1 MKRSILKKSFAVFW
15 KRNLAF
21 AKLAIVTNLEYR
33 LNYFVDALV
42 QPTLTTGIEILLWI
56 GVFKGASSTTIA
68 GFSEN
73 SYLSYALWSAFFARI
88 ATSWMY
94 EFRMVEEVSSGT
106 INSLIVRPMSFYEY
120 YLSQLMG
127 YKFVT
132 TVVSLVVPIV
142 ACFFFDLPAI
152 FSRLPLATLLC
163 FYYLILVHTMSFI
176 ISTMAFH
183 FTKISSITTAKNLLF
198 WILMGELFP
207 LDLLPDPWKNIFIS
221 LPFSS
226 GVFTPVAYLTGRV
239 GIEVVYTG
247 FISVTVGLV
256 VFNALAAYLWKRGVA
271 SYVGTG
277 A

>member
-1 MKRSILKKSFAVFW
+1 MKKSFAVFL

-21 AKLAIVTNLEYR
+21 AKLAVVTNLEYR
-33 LNYFVDALV
+33 LNYFIDAFV

-56 GVFKGASSTTIA
+56 AVFKGAQSETIA
-68 GFSEN
+68 GFARE

-94 EFRMVEEVSSGT
+94 ESRMIEEVSSGS
-106 INSLIVRPMSFYEY
+106 INSLIVRPMTFYEY

-132 TVVSLVVPIV
+132 TILSLIIPLL
-142 ACFFFDLPAI
+142 AAWYFNLPTI
-152 FSRLPLATLLC
+152 YSRVPLAMLLC
-163 FYYLILVHTMSFI
+163 FYYLILVHTISFI

-183 FTKISSITTAKNLLF
+183 FTKISSMTAAKNLLM

-207 LDLLPDPWKNIFIS
+207 LDLLPEPYKTIFIS
-221 LPFSS
+221 APFAS
-226 GVFTPVAYLTGRV
+226 GTFIPVGYIIGRV
-239 GIEVVYTG
+239 DIQTVYNG

-256 VFNALAAYLWKRGVA
+256 VLNVIAAYLWKRGID